1 LGKKGNL
8 QKFNSD
14 ESKAKYSITLQKT
27 FYLKIYHQLLNQISS
42 RCYVG
47 GESTWTSGHDLG
59 SGLLF
64 SKKLLRPS
72 IYDEKNERGSSLKRK
87 KNDNYKKKW

>member
-1 LGKKGNL
+1 M
-8 QKFNSD
+8 
-14 ESKAKYSITLQKT
+14 
-27 FYLKIYHQLLNQISS
+27 
-42 RCYVG
+42 G

-87 KNDNYKKKW
+87 KNDNYKKIVVVDNNGENIDG